1 MNNKHIASAVVAF
14 SLATGL
20 LTGCANTPTTTAA
33 AQSSEAFGKSMAEAD
48 QVAAS
53 DKAGDKERAIGMYQ
67 QIATKN
73 PSRGEPWSRIAQIHF
88 AQGNYS
94 LAIVAAEETLKR
106 DPSNRQAKSVTAV
119 GGLRLAARSLEDLRK
134 DSSLSGD
141 TTADAQR
148 LAQLL
153 RETLGTSVLVPATE
167 PARATTPARRAPP
180 PKPPRAP
187 AAASDAPSTTTS
199 APATTPTTAVK
210 PVAVP
215 AKAAPAAPPAARS
228 GSGNPFDALK

>member
-1 MNNKHIASAVVAF
+1 VVNNKHIASALVAF
-14 SLATGL
+14 SIATGL
-20 LTGCANTPTTTAA
+20 LTGCVNTPSATAA
-33 AQSSEAFGKSMAEAD
+33 AQSTEAFNKSMAEAD
-48 QVAAS
+48 QVATS
-53 DKAGDKERAIGMYQ
+53 DKERALRMYQ
-67 QIATKN
+67 QIATSN
-73 PSRGEPWSRIAQIHF
+73 PSRGEPWSRIAQTHF
-88 AQGNYS
+88 AQGTYS

-167 PARATTPARRAPP
+167 PARATAPARRAPP
-180 PKPPRAP
+180 PKPARAP
-187 AAASDAPSTTTS
+187 AAASADATPVPSP
-199 APATTPTTAVK
+199 APTAAVK
-210 PVAVP
+210 PTTP
-215 AKAAPAAPPAARS
+215 AKAAPAAAPAARP
-228 GSGNPFDALK
+228 GSANPFDALK